1 MLRVGRSVG
10 SGEVVMEVIVKET
23 DSIQA
28 MSDSAVLSYVYEQ
41 SGFSIDLNKCF
52 VRLFNNASGIN
63 AVYDYNQIREINY
76 TLPNTDFRSMQRSVF
91 SHLEATMLYGNL
103 LLSRKA
109 AKEFVRDGLT
119 YLMSRYLTEYKIKH
133 KMLILL

>member
-1 MLRVGRSVG
+1 
-10 SGEVVMEVIVKET
+10 MEVIVKET

-76 TLPNTDFRSMQRSVF
+76 TLPNTDFGDA
-91 SHLEATMLYGNL
+91 EICI
-103 LLSRKA
+103 
-109 AKEFVRDGLT
+109 LT
-119 YLMSRYLTEYKIKH
+119 SGSNNALWKFTVKSEGSERVCERWIN
-133 KMLILL
+133 IFDEQIFN

>member
-28 MSDSAVLSYVYEQ
+28 MSDSAVLSYIYEQ

-63 AVYDYNQIREINY
+63 AVYDYDQIREINY
-76 TLPNTDFRSMQRSVF
+76 TLSNTDFGDA
-91 SHLEATMLYGNL
+91 EICI
-103 LLSRKA
+103 
-109 AKEFVRDGLT
+109 LT
-119 YLMSRYLTEYKIKH
+119 SGSNNSLWKFTVKSEGSERVCEKWIN
-133 KMLILL
+133 IFDEQIFNSI

>member
-76 TLPNTDFRSMQRSVF
+76 TLPNTDF
-91 SHLEATMLYGNL
+91 GD
-103 LLSRKA
+103 A

>member
-76 TLPNTDFRSMQRSVF
+76 TLPNTDFGDA
-91 SHLEATMLYGNL
+91 EICI
-103 LLSRKA
+103 
-109 AKEFVRDGLT
+109 LT
-119 YLMSRYLTEYKIKH
+119 SGSNNALWKVTVKSEGSERGGERWRNIFYEQIVN
-133 KMLILL
+133 II

>member
-1 MLRVGRSVG
+1 
-10 SGEVVMEVIVKET
+10 MEVINKET

-63 AVYDYNQIREINY
+63 AVHDYNQIREINY
-76 TLPNTDFRSMQRSVF
+76 TLPNTDFGEAEIVF
-91 SHLEATMLYGNL
+91 SHLEATMLYGSL
-103 LLSRKA
+103 LLGRKTM
-109 AKEFVRDGLT
+109 KEFVRDGLT
-119 YLMSRYLTEYKIKH
+119 YLMSRYLTVYKIKH

>member
-10 SGEVVMEVIVKET
+10 SGEVVMEVIDKET

-28 MSDSAVLSYVYEQ
+28 MSDSAVLSYIYEQ

-76 TLPNTDFRSMQRSVF
+76 TLPNTDFGDAEICILTSGSNNSLWKFTVKSEDSERVCERWINIFDEQIF
-91 SHLEATMLYGNL
+91 S
-103 LLSRKA
+103 S
-109 AKEFVRDGLT
+109 
-119 YLMSRYLTEYKIKH
+119 I
-133 KMLILL
+133 